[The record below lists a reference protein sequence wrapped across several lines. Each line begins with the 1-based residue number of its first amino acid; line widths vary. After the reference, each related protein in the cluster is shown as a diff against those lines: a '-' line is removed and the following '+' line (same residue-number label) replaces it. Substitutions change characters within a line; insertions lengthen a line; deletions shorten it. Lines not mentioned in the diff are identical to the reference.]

1 MASNIE
7 NNVVASQMNSKY
19 ISIKPENGETFKS
32 GQKII
37 YNIEPSIGYIK
48 RDSYL
53 VFDILNNTA
62 DNGRYSWGPAGI
74 NGIIKQVNI
83 YSKETGVLIENLN
96 NYNQWVAIEN
106 QYRTDDK
113 NQLAIKEGVR
123 LPCSAKNNTTSATAG
138 VWASEC
144 ELSSPA
150 ITSNGL
156 LSPIVKATGEAAF
169 MTRRYCVPLRCGIF
183 RHWDDE
189 RLIPILNFGGLRI
202 ELILEEPQLAMQR
215 MCGTNHVPGGG
226 QLTDPN
232 VDISGS
238 IGGVAG
244 GGYAT
249 KASAL
254 TNNKLIT
261 LDGTPGV
268 ETATGIEK
276 SGLAIGN
283 KIIHTFKLSGGGA
296 DQVVPRTIT
305 ALAINGADL
314 QITCDGADFPAR
326 DAGNVFLDLG
336 AANGGGT
343 WAGSQ
348 AVQPSYKVVN
358 TEFRLCVVAPTAS
371 QANSLT
377 SAINY
382 EYTSYDLFLDN
393 VATSTLRHQVPIH
406 SVASKAKCIMSML
419 YDVSTEKHVI
429 AQNYYAGLQNGAVG
443 SQHIAYNN
451 DVVFFINN
459 KLYPL
464 RSYNPKSRADR
475 VLNINENVKA
485 WNAINTPIRSLGEA
499 TRGNL
504 DDFVNTP
511 LISRELA
518 RGEFSFDLRNAEPEL
533 RLGFSGVRPHNMRV
547 QTFVWSKKIVSTSS
561 SGVQVVY

>member
-53 VFDILNNTA
+53 VFDILNNTT
-62 DNGRYSWGPAGI
+62 DNGRYSWGPAGV

-123 LPCSAKNNTTSATAG
+123 LPCSSKNNTTSGTAG

-144 ELSSPA
+144 ELSSPQ

-156 LSPIVKATGEAAF
+156 LSPIIAADGNAAF

-189 RLIPILNFGGLRI
+189 KLIPILNFGGLRI
-202 ELILEEPQLAMQR
+202 ELILEEPQLALQR
-215 MCGTNHVPGGG
+215 MCGTSLATGAGALAN
-226 QLTDPN
+226 L
-232 VDISGS
+232 DISGVV
-238 IGGVAG
+238 GGVAG

-261 LDGTPGV
+261 LNGTPGV
-268 ETATGIEK
+268 ETVTGIEK
-276 SGLAIGN
+276 SGFAVGN
-283 KIIHTFKLSGGGA
+283 KIIHTFKLDGGGA
-296 DQVVPRTIT
+296 DQVEARTIT

-314 QITCDGADFPAR
+314 QITCDGADFVAR

-343 WAGSQ
+343 WTGSQ
-348 AVQPSYKVVN
+348 AVQPSYKVMG
-358 TEFRLCVVAPTAS
+358 TEMRLCVVAPTAA
-371 QANSLT
+371 QASSLT
-377 SAINY
+377 TAINY
-382 EYTSYDLFLDN
+382 EFTSYDLFLDN

-419 YDVSTEKHVI
+419 YDVTTEKHVS
-429 AQNYYAGLQNGAVG
+429 AQNYYAGLQDGAV
-443 SQHIAYNN
+443 SRQHISYNN

-464 RSYNPKSRADR
+464 RAYNPQSRADR

-485 WNAINTPIRSLGEA
+485 WNAINTPIKSLGEA
-499 TRGNL
+499 TGGNL

-518 RGEFSFDLRNAEPEL
+518 RGDFTFDLRNSEPEV
-533 RLGFSGVRPHNMRV
+533 RLGFSGARGHNMRV
-547 QTFVWSKKIVSTSS
+547 NSFVWSKKIVSTSS
-561 SGVQVVY
+561 SGVQIIY